1 MELGDI
7 QTQHLNP
14 DPNKPIVKKKK
25 KRKRKIYEIN
35 GEILTVTFF
44 CILRN

>member
-14 DPNKPIVKKKK
+14 DPNKLIVKKKK
-25 KRKRKIYEIN
+25 RKEKERFMK
-35 GEILTVTFF
+35 
-44 CILRN
+44 

>member
-25 KRKRKIYEIN
+25 KEKERFMK
-35 GEILTVTFF
+35 
-44 CILRN
+44 